1 MADAHDLGSCLFG
14 GEGSSPSFPI
24 VTQRRIPC
32 AFRVHTGGRFL
43 IKDLHSPTF
52 NPHIIKASATQGKL
66 P

>member
-1 MADAHDLGSCLFG
+1 MADAHDLGSCVLRRK
-14 GEGSSPSFPI
+14 GSSPFFPKSL
-24 VTQRRIPC
+24 QRRIPC